1 MSDEDLM
8 QGEEVIYR
16 TEKHWAAPLSDSFM
30 AILMLIGAAALAW
43 LQPEQ
48 TDGLMGVIGRLMELA
63 RIGLLLGGI
72 LWIVYNIFNW
82 RSARVQVTNFRVLGH
97 EGLIRSRD
105 TDSLLASISD
115 VRSRSSFIGKQGKYG
130 DITIYTASG
139 EAGADTFT
147 SLKNVDTLKKTI
159 LEQKTKMAG
168 AFAPSGAVAAASSQ
182 EPGTAAAPSAT
193 QASTMSTLTG
203 LGKLRDSG
211 VISAD
216 EFEAKKQ
223 ELLARI

>member
-48 TDGLMGVIGRLMELA
+48 SE
-63 RIGLLLGGI
+63 GLLLGGI

-130 DITIYTASG
+130 DITIYTA
-139 EAGADTFT
+139 
-147 SLKNVDTLKKTI
+147 
-159 LEQKTKMAG
+159 
-168 AFAPSGAVAAASSQ
+168 
-182 EPGTAAAPSAT
+182 
-193 QASTMSTLTG
+193 
-203 LGKLRDSG
+203 
-211 VISAD
+211 
-216 EFEAKKQ
+216 
-223 ELLARI
+223 